1 LKGDKVLKAVFDT
14 NIYLSALIT
23 KGGRAE
29 QAWLLAVEGEIDV
42 YTSVPIMTEL
52 AGKLREKFHWD
63 DSRIKAAVRHVTRI
77 AEVVKP
83 DIELK
88 IPADNPDN
96 RILECAQCAGAEF
109 IVTGDK
115 HLLNLAL
122 FEGIRIMNQSEIL
135 EILCLSSC

>member
-1 LKGDKVLKAVFDT
+1 LKDDKVPKAVFDT
-14 NIYLSALIT
+14 NIYISAMIT
-23 KGGRAE
+23 KGGNAE

-42 YTSVPIMTEL
+42 YTSVPIMMEL

-88 IPADNPDN
+88 ILADNPDN

-115 HLLNLAL
+115 HLLNLVF
-122 FEGIRIMNQSEIL
+122 FEGIKIMTLSEFI
-135 EILCLSSC
+135 EMICRPGE